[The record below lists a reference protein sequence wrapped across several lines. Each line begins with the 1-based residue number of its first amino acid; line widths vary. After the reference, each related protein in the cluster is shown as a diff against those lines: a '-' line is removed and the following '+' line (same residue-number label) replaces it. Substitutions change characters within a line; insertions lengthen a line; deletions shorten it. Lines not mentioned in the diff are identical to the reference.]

1 MEFCDFPIIRGEKE
15 LPLFL
20 GNMGQWVRQDHMIRP
35 EGLSVPRYSTAP
47 GAAEHW
53 YWTGR
58 VLRSLPAPGYSSRAD
73 IPHEYYPNGDM
84 WDIHWV
90 VPAGYAAED
99 ILRQFGLDRPKI
111 SELRDVG
118 TLEHIFRK
126 MHDAI
131 RADSIFGNYRASG
144 FLYDFLIE
152 YYRQISCVGASP
164 SYSPALAKAV
174 DHINSAFRSEI
185 TLEELSGI
193 SGRIPAA
200 PVPAVPQYSENAPDG
215 IHRPATYPGGKGAA
229 HRNADER
236 GIHCGGGRIW
246 LRKLFL
252 QTVPAVRRDN
262 PYRVQECTQI
272 IMTPHACL
280 G

>member
-35 EGLSVPRYSTAP
+35 EGLSVPQILYCTRGSGTLVLDRTRVKIP
-47 GAAEHW
+47 PC
-53 YWTGR
+53 TG
-58 VLRSLPAPGYSSRAD
+58 VFLPAD
-73 IPHEYYPNGDM
+73 IPHEYYPNGDV

-90 VPAGYAAED
+90 VPAGYAAEN

-131 RADSIFGNYRASG
+131 RTDSFFGNYRASG

-152 YYRQISCVGASP
+152 YYRQISSGGASP
-164 SYSPALAKAV
+164 SSSPALTKAV

-193 SGRIPAA
+193 SGVSRQHLCLLFRNILGMRPMEYTARRRIQAA
-200 PVPAVPQYSENAPDG
+200 KELLTGTPMSVESIAEEVGFGSESYFCKQFRRYEG
-215 IHRPATYPGGKGAA
+215 ITPTAF
-229 HRNADER
+229 RNA
-236 GIHCGGGRIW
+236 
-246 LRKLFL
+246 
-252 QTVPAVRRDN
+252 RR
-262 PYRVQECTQI
+262 
-272 IMTPHACL
+272 L
-280 G
+280 S

>member
-35 EGLSVPRYSTAP
+35 EGLSVPQILYCTRGSGTLVLDGTRVEIP
-47 GAAEHW
+47 PC
-53 YWTGR
+53 TG
-58 VLRSLPAPGYSSRAD
+58 VFLPAD

-193 SGRIPAA
+193 RRIPAA

>member
-1 MEFCDFPIIRGEKE
+1 MEFCDFPIIRGEKD

-35 EGLSVPRYSTAP
+35 EGLSVPQILYCTRGSGTLVLDGTRVEIP
-47 GAAEHW
+47 PC
-53 YWTGR
+53 TG
-58 VLRSLPAPGYSSRAD
+58 VFLPAD
-73 IPHEYYPNGDM
+73 IPHEYYPNGDV

-90 VPAGYAAED
+90 VPTGYAAED

-152 YYRQISCVGASP
+152 YYRQISFGGASP
-164 SYSPALAKAV
+164 SSSPALAKAV

-185 TLEELSGI
+185 TLDELSGI
-193 SGRIPAA
+193 SGVSRQHLCLLFRNILRMRPMEYTARRRIQAA
-200 PVPAVPQYSENAPDG
+200 KELLTGTPMSVESIAEEVGFGSESYFCRQFRRYEG
-215 IHRPATYPGGKGAA
+215 ITPTAF
-229 HRNADER
+229 RNA
-236 GIHCGGGRIW
+236 
-246 LRKLFL
+246 
-252 QTVPAVRRDN
+252 RR
-262 PYRVQECTQI
+262 
-272 IMTPHACL
+272 L
-280 G
+280 S